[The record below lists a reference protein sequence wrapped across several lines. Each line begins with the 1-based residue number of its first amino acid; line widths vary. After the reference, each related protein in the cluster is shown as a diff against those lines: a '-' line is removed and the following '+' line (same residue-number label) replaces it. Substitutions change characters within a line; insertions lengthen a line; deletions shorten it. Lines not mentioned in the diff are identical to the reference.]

1 MKARTKGQQTTDRIL
16 NAAEP
21 LFAAQGYEATSLRM
35 IASAV
40 GIRVP
45 GIYNHFENK
54 RALYRAMLD
63 RALMPME
70 NAMREHLEH
79 PDSGQAFASLPAVM
93 TELLAEHP
101 AMPALFL
108 QALQGRDDGEGG
120 AIMTEWLQKLFAS
133 GMETTKSLGGTRL
146 SREDMALRIIAM
158 FNLCCGYFL
167 CQSAFASM
175 VGDQHK
181 LDDDSILKKQKQL
194 LARVQLAIMLD

>member
-1 MKARTKGQQTTDRIL
+1 MKPRTKGQQTAERIL

-40 GIRVP
+40 GIQVP

-54 RALYRAMLD
+54 RALYQAMLD
-63 RALMPME
+63 RALSPME
-70 NAMREHLEH
+70 NAMREHLNKSNPGH
-79 PDSGQAFASLPAVM
+79 AFASLPAVM

-101 AMPALFL
+101 AIPALFL
-108 QALQGRDDGEGG
+108 QALQGRDDGEGSE
-120 AIMTEWLQKLFAS
+120 IMNEWLQKLFAS
-133 GMETTKSLGGTRL
+133 GMETTESLGGTRL
-146 SREDMALRIIAM
+146 NREDMALRIIAM

-167 CQSAFASM
+167 CQSAFESM
-175 VGDQHK
+175 AGEQHK
-181 LDDDSILKKQKQL
+181 LNDESILKKQKQL